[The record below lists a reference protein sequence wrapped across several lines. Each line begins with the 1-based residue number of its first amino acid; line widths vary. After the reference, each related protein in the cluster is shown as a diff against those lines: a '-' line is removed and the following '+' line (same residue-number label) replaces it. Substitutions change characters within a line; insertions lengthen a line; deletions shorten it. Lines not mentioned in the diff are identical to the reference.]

1 LTRHNQ
7 RLQLTARVSSG
18 EFSKERARHG
28 RSATVSR
35 PEEEIGGRIVVAID
49 ADEVTLADRAG
60 TRQRVRVGQRT
71 PFD

>member
-1 LTRHNQ
+1 M
-7 RLQLTARVSSG
+7 VPG
-18 EFSKERARHG
+18 ER
-28 RSATVSR
+28 
-35 PEEEIGGRIVVAID
+35 IGGRIVVAID